1 MKVTTNIENTFRS
14 SPLISNVGC
23 DQFTKGIA
31 RQKIEYH
38 EQISLIKNYLTL
50 TKIENTGAFLSVGNN
65 LPEPHSK
72 TILLTICPLIILI
85 AAFFYVLRVK
95 HLSNLSIAGNLF
107 CHWRGYREIFTT
119 GFSTARLLIFCI
131 STWFVFQTGVFNMA
145 DVSIMTGMCMILIDL
160 YRRAVSADDTMP

>member
-1 MKVTTNIENTFRS
+1 MKVKQTLRTLFV
-14 SPLISNVGC
+14 LFLLVSNVGC

-65 LPEPHSK
+65 LPEPFK
-72 TILLTICPLIILI
+72 TILLTISPLLILI

-95 HLSNLSIAGNLF
+95 HLSNLSIAGICFVIGGGIGNIYDRIQYGSVTDFL
-107 CHWRGYREIFTT
+107 HID
-119 GFSTARLLIFCI
+119 LI
-131 STWFVFQTGVFNMA
+131 VFQTGVFNMA
-145 DVSIMTGMCMILIDL
+145 DVSIMTGMCMILLDL
-160 YRRAVSADDTMP
+160 YRRAVSSDETMP